1 MKFGLNMP
9 NWAGSPDPS
18 GLAELAV
25 AAEAAGWDG
34 FFIWDHT
41 FHQFPVLDPWVILT
55 AVAVQTERINI
66 GTMVTPVPR
75 RRPIKLAREMATLD
89 NLSKG
94 RLILGVGIGDLP
106 WEWAYCGEE
115 PSLKVRGEMLDEA
128 LEILTACW
136 QGQALRHQG
145 KYYRA
150 QTDVSEE
157 FELLFTPGAYQN
169 RQIPVWVG
177 GVWPNKRPFIRASQW
192 QGVYP
197 IKLEDYLT
205 PEDSKNILD
214 TVMKYREL
222 EEPFDLV
229 ISGWSNGD
237 KPDEARAR
245 VLPYQEMGATW
256 WVESLDPWRFGWE
269 HSGQEWPLEQV
280 RERIE
285 QGPPIPKSITASVMS
300 QSF

>member
-9 NWAGSPDPS
+9 NWAGSPDPMV
-18 GLAELAV
+18 LADLAV
-25 AAEAAGWDG
+25 VAEAAGWDG

-41 FHQFPVLDPWVILT
+41 FHQFPVLDPWVVLT
-55 AVAVQTERINI
+55 AVAVQTTRINL

-75 RRPIKLAREMATLD
+75 RRPIKLARETATLD

-94 RLILGVGIGDLP
+94 RLILGVGIGDMP

-136 QGQALRHQG
+136 QGQPLRHQG

-150 QTDVSEE
+150 QADDSEE

-177 GVWPNKRPFIRASQW
+177 GFWPNKRPFRRAAQW

-197 IKLEDYLT
+197 ISEEYMSVEK
-205 PEDSKNILD
+205 
-214 TVMKYREL
+214 MKAMMTLVSSHRES
-222 EEPFDLV
+222 EEPFDV
-229 ISGWSNGD
+229 IVSVWSDHIPAG
-237 KPDEARAR
+237 EVASQVSAFAE
-245 VLPYQEMGATW
+245 VGVTW
-256 WVESLDPWRFGWE
+256 WIDSLDPWRFGWKN
-269 HSGQEWPLEQV
+269 QNDEWPLTQI
-280 RERIE
+280 REAIQ
-285 QGPPIPKSITASVMS
+285 QGPPPTLR
-300 QSF
+300 

>member
-18 GLAELAV
+18 VLVELAV
-25 AAEAAGWDG
+25 EAEAAGWDG

-41 FHQFPVLDPWVILT
+41 FHQFPVLDPWVLLT

-75 RRPIKLAREMATLD
+75 RRPIKLARETATLD

-94 RLILGVGIGDLP
+94 RLILGVGIGDMP

-115 PSLKVRGEMLDEA
+115 PSLKVRGEMLDEG

-136 QGQALRHQG
+136 QGQPLRHQG

-150 QTDVSEE
+150 QTDDSEE
-157 FELLFTPGAYQN
+157 LELLFTPGAYQN
-169 RQIPVWVG
+169 RKIPVWVG
-177 GVWPNKRPFIRASQW
+177 GFWPNKRPFRRAANW

-197 IKLEDYLT
+197 ISEEYMSVEKIKDMMALI
-205 PEDSKNILD
+205 SSH
-214 TVMKYREL
+214 RESDD
-222 EEPFDLV
+222 PFDV
-229 ISGWSNGD
+229 VVSVWSDHIPEGEVMGQVNAFA
-237 KPDEARAR
+237 EAG
-245 VLPYQEMGATW
+245 VTW
-256 WVESLDPWRFGWE
+256 WIDSLDPWRFGW
-269 HSGQEWPLEQV
+269 SDQSDEWPIMQI
-280 RERIE
+280 RKAIQ
-285 QGPPIPKSITASVMS
+285 QGPPQV
-300 QSF
+300 